1 MQRMFKVMLVFLGMA
16 LWLPAQ
22 ADELWANLRQG
33 GVLILMRHAVTEP
46 GLGDPAGFRVDDC
59 RTQRNLSAQGR
70 DQARRLGAL
79 LESRGIRPVA
89 VFSSAWCRCID
100 TAMLAF
106 PGLPVRN
113 LPALNSFFQDVQRE
127 TAQTN
132 TLRAEVERI
141 ARTGVT
147 VWVTHQVNVTALTGE
162 TIGMGEAVVLRPEG
176 PDKFRLIGRLNL

>member
-1 MQRMFKVMLVFLGMA
+1 MQRMFRVMLVILGMV
-16 LWLPAQ
+16 LWLPAL
-22 ADELWANLRQG
+22 ADEVWASLRQG
-33 GVLILMRHAVTEP
+33 GVLILMRHTVTEP
-46 GLGDPAGFRVDDC
+46 GLGDPPGFRLDDC

-70 DQARRLGAL
+70 DQARHLGAR
-79 LESRGIRPVA
+79 LEARGIRPVA

-100 TAMLAF
+100 TARLAF

-113 LPALNSFFQDVQRE
+113 LPALNSFFQDVQHE

-132 TLRAEVERI
+132 TLRQEMERI
-141 ARTGVT
+141 TKAGVT

-162 TIGMGEAVVLRPEG
+162 TIGMGDAVVLRPEG